1 MFAQPTE
8 GTDRKESQTMTIASP
23 QLADQTVGQVLDTM
37 DEIMSNPRQYLH
49 DEEAQRYIAA
59 AVEDVNV
66 RDAYVATDF
75 NDQLCS
81 LLIKAHTY
89 AVTPYAAANCLC
101 MAAIACLEDT
111 LRRDCVE
118 EASYRDH
125 DHTLTRLLLHPDYVE
140 GYCHVV
146 DNTKRIQNLH
156 RGKGQGRARAQL
168 EERRHDTCMN
178 L

>member
-1 MFAQPTE
+1 
-8 GTDRKESQTMTIASP
+8 MTIAFTQP
-23 QLADQTVGQVLDTM
+23 ATMTVGQVLDTM
-37 DEIMSNPRQYLH
+37 DKIVATPRQHLH

-59 AVEDVNV
+59 AVENVNV

-118 EASYRDH
+118 
-125 DHTLTRLLLHPDYVE
+125 
-140 GYCHVV
+140 
-146 DNTKRIQNLH
+146 
-156 RGKGQGRARAQL
+156 
-168 EERRHDTCMN
+168 
-178 L
+178 